1 MRSTNPV
8 LNERAFSGAPAFG
21 GSQQQTTGFPAPP
34 GASTTGTLTD
44 RMTVEGVVYK
54 TGLLVVLTA
63 LAAAFTWDT
72 TNPSGI
78 TPGLMMITFVGLIG
92 TGIATALKPRIAI
105 VTGPLYAIASG
116 LFIGVVSSYMEAMV
130 GDGIA
135 LQAALGTIT
144 TLAAMLIAY
153 RTGLIKATPR
163 FIKIVISATAG
174 LMLLYFVSIGMR
186 FFGMQM
192 PLLHDSGLIGIGI
205 SVAIVGLA
213 AMNLILD
220 FHVIETMTAQ
230 GAEKRMEWYGA
241 FALLVTLVWLYL
253 ELLRLLSKL
262 RD

>member
-1 MRSTNPV
+1 MRSSNPV
-8 LNERAFSGAPAFG
+8 LNERAFRGAPAIG
-21 GSQQQTTGFPAPP
+21 GTSQQRERTTPT
-34 GASTTGTLTD
+34 STTTA
-44 RMTVEGVVYK
+44 RMTIEGVVYK
-54 TGLLVVLTA
+54 TALLVA
-63 LAAAFTWDT
+63 LCIAAAAVPWDT
-72 TNPSGI
+72 VEPAGI
-78 TPGLMMITFVGLIG
+78 TPGLMMVTFVGLIG
-92 TGIATALKPRIAI
+92 TGIVTALRPRLAI

-116 LFIGVVSSYMEAMV
+116 LFIGVVSSYYQAAF
-130 GDGIA
+130 DGIVQ
-135 LQAALGTIT
+135 QAALGTIT

-163 FIKIVISATAG
+163 FIKIVVSATMG
-174 LMLLYFVSIGMR
+174 LMLLYFVSIGLR

-192 PLLHDSGLIGIGI
+192 PLLHDTGPVGILI

-220 FHVIETMTAQ
+220 FHVIETMSGQ

-253 ELLRLLSKL
+253 ELLRLLAKL